1 MSKPNNF
8 RKKALDY
15 VKKRQWDKALEE
27 FTRLVEIEQHNPNLF
42 NEIGDIHLKLGDKR
56 EAFRRYHELSPE
68 QQQQLRQRWQD
79 IPPEQRQQMRERMQQ
94 MTPEQRQQMRQRMQ
108 QMTPEQ
114 RRQMREE
121 MLKQS
126 GSQGS

>member
-1 MSKPNNF
+1 MKM
-8 RKKALDY
+8 KTL
-15 VKKRQWDKALEE
+15 
-27 FTRLVEIEQHNPNLF
+27 
-42 NEIGDIHLKLGDKR
+42 
-56 EAFRRYHELSPE
+56 LSCLLLPPLLACASAPAAA
-68 QQQQLRQRWQD
+68 QQQLPEWDQLSPAQRETLIAPVRDRWNNSSPERRQRSYEHARSW
-79 IPPEQRQQMRERMQQ
+79 QQ

-121 MLKQS
+121 MLKQG